1 MKPVTD
7 KLKPSDAEQVNEL
20 YAWLKERQLTT
31 KQAVRLLNLTQE
43 AIYAARC
50 AEADNLML

>member
-7 KLKPSDAEQVNEL
+7 KLKPSDAAQVNEL
-20 YAWLKERQLTT
+20 YEWLKEKQLTT